1 MSISLTRHFRL
12 RTNHFR
18 WFEIGIAHLAL
29 RCLLVGFPALIK
41 KLSTKTF
48 DKSEFK
54 NQPEKIF
61 KKIVEISATDYKD
74 VLAEGKPDDEFQ
86 AYAKVIGLLPNL
98 FRDEVFSTKNMPYA
112 FVRFE
117 AN

>member
-1 MSISLTRHFRL
+1 MSVRC
-12 RTNHFR
+12 R

-41 KLSTKTF
+41 KLSTKAF

-61 KKIVEISATDYKD
+61 RKILEISSTDYKD
-74 VLAEGKPDDEFQ
+74 VLSEDNPKDEYQ
-86 AYAKVIGLLPNL
+86 AYAKVVGLMPNL
-98 FRDEVFSTKNMPYA
+98 FRDDEFLAKNMPYA
-112 FVRFE
+112 FVRLSTGPP
-117 AN
+117 